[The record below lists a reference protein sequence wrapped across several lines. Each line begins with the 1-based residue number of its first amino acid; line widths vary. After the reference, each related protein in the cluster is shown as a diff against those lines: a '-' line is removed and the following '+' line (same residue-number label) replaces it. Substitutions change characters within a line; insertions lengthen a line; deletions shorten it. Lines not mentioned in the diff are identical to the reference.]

1 MDTYVYLFRN
11 DSSNEPIGRVQAT
24 GLLDARRK
32 ISLVKRLDIDLV
44 DNLYIIKKLSDH
56 EQQNKKHSR

>member
-32 ISLVKRLDIDLV
+32 VSLVKRLDIDLV
-44 DNLYIIKKLSDH
+44 DNLFIIKKLSDH
-56 EQQNKKHSR
+56 EQQNKKDSR

>member
-32 ISLVKRLDIDLV
+32 VSLVKRLDIDLV

-56 EQQNKKHSR
+56 EQQNKKDLR

>member
-11 DSSNEPIGRVQAT
+11 DSSNEAIGRVQAT

-32 ISLVKRLDIDLV
+32 VGLIKRLDIDLV

-56 EQQNKKHSR
+56 EQQNKKYPR

>member
-32 ISLVKRLDIDLV
+32 VGLIKRLDIDLV

-56 EQQNKKHSR
+56 EKQNKKSSR

>member
-1 MDTYVYLFRN
+1 MDTYTYSYRS
-11 DSSNEPIGRVQAT
+11 DSSDEPIGRVQAT

-32 ISLVKRLDIDLV
+32 VSLVKRLDIDLV

>member
-32 ISLVKRLDIDLV
+32 VSLVKRLDMDLV

>member
-24 GLLDARRK
+24 GLLDARK
-32 ISLVKRLDIDLV
+32 KVGLIKRLDIDLV

-56 EQQNKKHSR
+56 EKQNKKSSR

>member
-1 MDTYVYLFRN
+1 MDTYVYLFLN

-32 ISLVKRLDIDLV
+32 VSLVKRLDIDLV

>member
-1 MDTYVYLFRN
+1 MDTYVYFFRN

-24 GLLDARRK
+24 GLLDARSK
-32 ISLVKRLDIDLV
+32 VGVIKQLDIDLI

-56 EQQNKKHSR
+56 EKQNKKYPR

>member
-11 DSSNEPIGRVQAT
+11 DSSNEPIGRVKAT
-24 GLLDARRK
+24 GLLGARRK
-32 ISLVKRLDIDLV
+32 VSLVKRLDIDLV

-56 EQQNKKHSR
+56 EQQNKKDSR

>member
-1 MDTYVYLFRN
+1 MDTYVYIFRN

-32 ISLVKRLDIDLV
+32 VSLVKRLDIDLV

>member
-32 ISLVKRLDIDLV
+32 VSLVKRLDIDLV

-56 EQQNKKHSR
+56 EQQNKKDSR

>member
-11 DSSNEPIGRVQAT
+11 DSSYEPIGRVQAT

-32 ISLVKRLDIDLV
+32 VSLVKRLDIDLV

>member
-32 ISLVKRLDIDLV
+32 VSLVKRLDIDLV

>member
-1 MDTYVYLFRN
+1 MEIYVYSYRN
-11 DSSNEPIGRVQAT
+11 DASNEPIGRVQAT

-32 ISLVKRLDIDLV
+32 VSLVKRLDIDLV

>member
-32 ISLVKRLDIDLV
+32 VSLVKRLDIDLV
-44 DNLYIIKKLSDH
+44 DNLYIIKKLSDY

>member
-32 ISLVKRLDIDLV
+32 VSLVKRLDINLV

>member
-11 DSSNEPIGRVQAT
+11 DSSNEPIGRVHAT

-32 ISLVKRLDIDLV
+32 VSLVKRLDIDLV
-44 DNLYIIKKLSDH
+44 DKLYIIKKLSDH

>member
-1 MDTYVYLFRN
+1 MDTYVYFFRN

-32 ISLVKRLDIDLV
+32 VSLVKRLDIDLV

>member
-32 ISLVKRLDIDLV
+32 VSLVKRLDIDLV

-56 EQQNKKHSR
+56 EQQNKKHSH

>member
-32 ISLVKRLDIDLV
+32 VSLVKRLDIDLV

-56 EQQNKKHSR
+56 EKQNKKSSR